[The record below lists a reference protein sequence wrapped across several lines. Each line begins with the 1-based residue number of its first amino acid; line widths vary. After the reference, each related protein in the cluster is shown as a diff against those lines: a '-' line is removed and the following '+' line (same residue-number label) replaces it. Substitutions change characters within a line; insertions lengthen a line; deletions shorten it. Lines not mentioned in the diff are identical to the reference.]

1 MSASLLPH
9 PALTGAQLE
18 RLCDRE
24 GLAIE
29 HLGNAMFR
37 LIQTS
42 APRPMLRIAQ
52 PPDFRRD
59 RRRFTRQPDPE
70 AA

>member
-1 MSASLLPH
+1 MNAAILPH

-24 GLAIE
+24 GLVIE
-29 HLGNAMFR
+29 HLGNAIFR

-42 APRPMLRIAQ
+42 APRVGRIAL
-52 PPDFRRD
+52 PEDCRHE
-59 RRRFTRQPDPE
+59 RRRFDRHSGPE